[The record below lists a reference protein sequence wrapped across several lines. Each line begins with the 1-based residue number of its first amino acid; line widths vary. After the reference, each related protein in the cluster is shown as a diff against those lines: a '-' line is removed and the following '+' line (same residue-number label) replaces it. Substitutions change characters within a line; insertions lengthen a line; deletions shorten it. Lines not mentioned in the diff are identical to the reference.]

1 MSKKTV
7 QLGSIR
13 RWFNEYDIFRQYRMR
28 WILAVLFVFI
38 AAGATLSVPL
48 AFRQLIDVGLTS
60 QEVHRQFVYLL
71 LISIVLAVATASRF
85 YYMSW
90 LGERVVAD
98 MRERVFQN
106 VLRQNPAYFET
117 LQSGE
122 VLSRLTSDT
131 TLIQTLVGSSI
142 SVALRSLVMTLGGI
156 AMMLATSAWLAGIMV
171 VLLLVTILPLWAY
184 GRRVRKMSRASQ
196 DQVAHTSAI
205 AGEILGA
212 IQTVQAFVREP
223 YEQKRYEQAV
233 ELAFSVAK
241 ERIKIRS
248 FLTALAIALAF
259 GVIVFVLWIGALQ
272 VGTGQITTGQLTQ
285 FVLYAV
291 LVAGSIGALSEVW
304 GDLQR
309 AAGATERLVELI
321 QARPAMTSFRSDAAY
336 SDGGAGHAFRD
347 THETQDN
354 ADHCTPAVEFDQVC
368 FAYPSRPADQALI
381 NFQLSIPQG
390 QSYALVGPSGAGKTT
405 VFSLLLR
412 FYEPQTGKIRVFD
425 KELDA
430 WPLDVLR
437 AQIGIVPQEPLI
449 FANTAMENI
458 RYGRLEATDD
468 EVIEAAKKAC
478 AHDFITAMPQGYQSF
493 LGERGVRLSGGQK
506 QRISIARVILKNP
519 LILLLDEATSALDAE
534 SERDVQRALNSL
546 LEGKTSLIIAHRLA
560 TVLRADRIVVIDAGR
575 IVEQGTHA
583 ELLGQSG
590 LYSRLATLQFAP
602 SFCR

>member
-1 MSKKTV
+1 MSKQKA
-7 QLGSIR
+7 QLGSIG
-13 RWFNEYDIFRQYRMR
+13 RWLKEYKIFRQYRAR
-28 WILAVLFVFI
+28 WILAILFVFI
-38 AAGATLSVPL
+38 AAAATLSVPL
-48 AFRQLIDVGLTS
+48 AFRQLIDIGLTS
-60 QEVHRQFVYLL
+60 QEVHRQFIYLL
-71 LISIVLAVATASRF
+71 LISIVLAVATATRF
-85 YYMSW
+85 YFMSW

-98 MRERVFQN
+98 MRERVFEN

-131 TLIQTLVGSSI
+131 TLIQTLVGTSI
-142 SVALRSLVMTLGGI
+142 SVALRSFVMTLGGI

-205 AGEILGA
+205 AGEILSA

-223 YEQKRYEQAV
+223 YELKRYERAV
-233 ELAFSVAK
+233 EGAFSVAK
-241 ERIKIRS
+241 ERIKTRAM
-248 FLTALAIALAF
+248 LTALAIALAF
-259 GVIVFVLWIGALQ
+259 GVIVFVLWVGALQ

-321 QARPAMTSFRSDAAY
+321 QARPVMKSFLSDASSAHTDTA
-336 SDGGAGHAFRD
+336 SATWGAPAAKTSGPCKSA
-347 THETQDN
+347 
-354 ADHCTPAVEFDQVC
+354 CAVEFEQVC
-368 FAYPSRPADQALI
+368 FSYPSRPADQALI
-381 NFQLSIPQG
+381 NFQLSIPRG

-425 KELDA
+425 QALDA

-437 AQIGIVPQEPLI
+437 TQIGIVSQEPLI
-449 FANTAMENI
+449 FATTAMENI
-458 RYGRLEATDD
+458 RYGRLEASDE
-468 EVIEAAKKAC
+468 EVIEAAIKAC

-506 QRISIARVILKNP
+506 QRIAIARAILKNP
-519 LILLLDEATSALDAE
+519 LILLLDEATSALDAQA
-534 SERDVQRALNSL
+534 ERDVQRALGAL

-575 IVEQGTHA
+575 IVQQGTHA

-590 LYSRLATLQFAP
+590 LYARLATLQFAH
-602 SFCR
+602 